1 MDEPSLVARELEPS
15 KMSRGDEAPASLA
28 QACWVWVLAA
38 SETMARLQLPTWQHV
53 GGHLETGTAPPKG
66 PRGAGRQAQ
75 VGTWWPSWR
84 GRPTPGA
91 SSGLAAAAQRAGGRA
106 EGPGE
111 AGNARPRPAPASRP
125 PSRRCAGN
133 RDPRVL
139 GGWLRGRGRQAG
151 GDGEGPRAEGAGR
164 NMGGPRAWALLCFGL
179 LLPGGSAAWS
189 VGGAPFSARR

>member
-1 MDEPSLVARELEPS
+1 
-15 KMSRGDEAPASLA
+15 MSRGDEAPASLA
-28 QACWVWVLAA
+28 QACWFGSWLRLRPWPGFSCPLCNTWEGTSKLALRPQKGHA
-38 SETMARLQLPTWQHV
+38 AQGARLRWAPGGLP
-53 GGHLETGTAPPKG
+53 G
-66 PRGAGRQAQ
+66 RGARPPGLLPGWQRRRKGRGAAR
-75 VGTWWPSWR
+75 R
-84 GRPTPGA
+84 GR
-91 SSGLAAAAQRAGGRA
+91 
-106 EGPGE
+106 
-111 AGNARPRPAPASRP
+111 ARPGTRAPASRP